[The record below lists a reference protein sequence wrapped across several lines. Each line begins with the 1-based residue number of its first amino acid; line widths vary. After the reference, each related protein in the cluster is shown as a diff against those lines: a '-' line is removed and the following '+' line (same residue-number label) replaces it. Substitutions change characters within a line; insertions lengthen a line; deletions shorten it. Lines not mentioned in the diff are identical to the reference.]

1 MPRFRR
7 ELFFIRVGIPLVLW
21 FLVAALP
28 AAELPAFHFGK
39 PDAVYVLPGIL
50 SEISG
55 FVPVG
60 DGVLACVQDNKG
72 ALFFYDTAARTI
84 SATCSFGPDGDYEGI
99 AMGKGTVFVLRSD
112 GVVFEIRDYTKTWS
126 ACTRYDT
133 GIACADS
140 EGLCY
145 DPSGNRLLIAC
156 KGDIL
161 TPKTGRS
168 KRAVYAFDLSTR
180 ALSPKPAF
188 ELNVD
193 HIDSKLVDSRHDH
206 TKKKD
211 ETEKLEIRFSDIAV
225 HPFLPLVYLLS
236 ARDQCLVIFDA
247 NGRLVRIE
255 RLDPLLFNKPEGIA
269 FSVTGDLF
277 VSNEGENKNATI
289 LFFKH

>member
-1 MPRFRR
+1 MLRFRG
-7 ELFFIRVGIPLVLW
+7 ELFSIRVCVTLSMW
-21 FLVAALP
+21 FLAAALP
-28 AAELPAFHFGK
+28 AVDLPDFHFGR

-50 SEISG
+50 GEISA

-60 DGVLACVQDNKG
+60 NGVLACIQDNKG
-72 ALFFYDTAARTI
+72 ALFFYDTVTRTI

-112 GVVFEIRDYTKTWS
+112 GVVFEIQDYTKTWS
-126 ACTRYDT
+126 ACTRYST
-133 GIACADS
+133 GVACADS

-145 DPSGNRLLIAC
+145 DPSGDRLLIAC

-161 TPKTGRS
+161 TPKTSRS
-168 KRAVYAFDLSTR
+168 KRAVYAFDLST
-180 ALSPKPAF
+180 LSLSQKPVF
-188 ELNVD
+188 ELD
-193 HIDSKLVDSRHDH
+193 ADLIDSKLVDARHVH
-206 TKKKD
+206 GKKKGAP
-211 ETEKLEIRFSDIAV
+211 EKLEIRFSDIAV
-225 HPFLPLVYLLS
+225 HPLLPLVYILS

-255 RLDPLLFNKPEGIA
+255 KLDPLLFNKPEGLA
-269 FSVTGDLF
+269 FTVTGDLF